1 MGTAREGGKSI
12 RWFRQK
18 LIAKL
23 YGLCE
28 WSVSGLKG
36 WQRGLLGGS
45 DANHNER
52 HLPLEQHK
60 TDCWKSASI
69 EHRVAPCMGVVWPIS
84 RGASS
89 TPLLSLS
96 AYNYSLRNCLL
107 WCYHSPPKDTP
118 LVAMLSCTPIQ
129 CFVWFVNS
137 WSALVVAIVDTFK
150 CRLLLSASSTAGGAT
165 CT

>member
-1 MGTAREGGKSI
+1 MGTAREGGRSI

-84 RGASS
+84 RGRQQHAI
-89 TPLLSLS
+89 
-96 AYNYSLRNCLL
+96 AFIICLYL
-107 WCYHSPPKDTP
+107 FVAQLFTLMLPHSP
-118 LVAMLSCTPIQ
+118 LGILSCTPIQ